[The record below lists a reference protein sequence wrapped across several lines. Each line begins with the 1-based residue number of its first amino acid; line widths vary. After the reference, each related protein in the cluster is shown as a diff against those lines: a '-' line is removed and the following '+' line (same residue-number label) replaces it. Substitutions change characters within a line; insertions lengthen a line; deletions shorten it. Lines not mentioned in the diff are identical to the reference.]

1 MEGFTKVGDPFWLW
15 VAKITDNPYKF
26 SYKFPNLEVMAF
38 CGAIALTKSPPFG
51 AYRQE
56 KVHPNWPSPS
66 GILSGD
72 GFIKIW
78 FLAKP
83 NGGAQT
89 KKNWQKKNYQDKY
102 CHPSCDLF
110 SCTFFFLPAGIKF
123 WSILLRGGPRHGII
137 NPREWRKING

>member
-1 MEGFTKVGDPFWLW
+1 
-15 VAKITDNPYKF
+15 
-26 SYKFPNLEVMAF
+26 MAF

-72 GFIKIW
+72 GFINIW

-89 KKNWQKKNYQDKY
+89 KKKLAKKKLPRQILPPQLRPFLMYI
-102 CHPSCDLF
+102 
-110 SCTFFFLPAGIKF
+110 FFLTSRNKILIHLIKR
-123 WSILLRGGPRHGII
+123 WTPS
-137 NPREWRKING
+137 WDYKS